1 MTKSVSFTEEILN
14 GKLHF
19 LCSGENIRRVL
30 FKERF
35 ATKNI
40 KGRPRIPVNVSSQES
55 WKIKF
60 ILCEIIAIALK
71 KYDKNEKIAR
81 VKISYLFSK

>member
-35 ATKNI
+35 ATKN
-40 KGRPRIPVNVSSQES
+40 KGSPRIPVNVSSQES

-60 ILCEIIAIALK
+60 ILCEIIAISLK
-71 KYDKNEKIAR
+71 KYDKNEKTDR